1 MTLVLFIYFYGFFHF
16 SSIFWIITIKI
27 KISAIILTFEE
38 GHFYNIQYRKN
49 VCCKFGNFIFQF
61 LEWESKIVTGT
72 FVFLRPDFLK
82 SLRALFP
89 FYGYFFPSIFWRA
102 MSKVLRVLFS
112 LFFTG
117 IFADLTGT
125 FYKSFTGKKKFDEKK
140 KHCPRKAYGAGP
152 RRDIVGA

>member
-1 MTLVLFIYFYGFFHF
+1 MFFHF

-27 KISAIILTFEE
+27 KISAVILTFEE

-72 FVFLRPDFLK
+72 FVFLRPDFRK

-89 FYGYFFPSIFWRA
+89 FYGYFFPSIFLPEI
-102 MSKVLRVLFS
+102 SKVLRVLFS
-112 LFFTG
+112 LLFTG
-117 IFADLTGT
+117 IFSDLTGT
-125 FYKSFTGKKKFDEKK
+125 FYKSFTGKKKFDGEKK
-140 KHCPRKAYGAGP
+140 TLARGEVNSDPAGTYP
-152 RRDIVGA
+152 ALFKPPL

>member
-89 FYGYFFPSIFWRA
+89 FYGYFFPSIFLRA
-102 MSKVLRVLFS
+102 ISKVLRVLFS
-112 LFFTG
+112 LFFYG
-117 IFADLTGT
+117 HFCWFDGHFLQK
-125 FYKSFTGKKKFDEKK
+125 FYGEEKVWRGKKNTEL
-140 KHCPRKAYGAGP
+140 HLHIIL
-152 RRDIVGA
+152 RD